1 MFKKPILEMYYGNLG
16 RAEEINVQTKEH
28 ERFLSELIEADEEIK
43 LLMKEEKLLS
53 LYNKAMD
60 SLEGVYSE
68 EIACYY
74 AYAFRCGVLIGM
86 DIAGFFDDKSNLT

>member
-1 MFKKPILEMYYGNLG
+1 
-16 RAEEINVQTKEH
+16 
-28 ERFLSELIEADEEIK
+28 
-43 LLMKEEKLLS
+43 MKEEKLLS